1 MRSVARTSVPSMSRK
16 LRADPIELAIE
27 NWLARKWD
35 AAAGGM
41 AIVTSV
47 MRVQQIFASEVEAV
61 LRPLGLTFARYEVLM
76 LLDFSRSGQLPLGK
90 IGERLQVH
98 PASVTNAVDRLE
110 SDGLV
115 ARTPNP
121 GDGRSTLASISQAGR
136 ELASV
141 ASASLNERVFAR
153 VALTATEQRDAFRLL
168 GQIRH
173 AAGDYT

>member
-1 MRSVARTSVPSMSRK
+1 MGRK
-16 LRADPIELAIE
+16 LGADPIELAHR
-27 NWLARKWD
+27 NWLDRHWD

-61 LRPLGLTFARYEVLM
+61 LRPLDLTFPRYEVLM

-115 ARTPNP
+115 SRTPNP
-121 GDGRSTLASISQAGR
+121 SDGRSTLANISDAGR
-136 ELASV
+136 ELAAR
-141 ASASLNERVFAR
+141 ASAALNDRVFAT
-153 VALTATEQRDAFRLL
+153 VALNETEQCDAFRLL
-168 GQIRH
+168 GRIRH
-173 AAGDYT
+173 TAGDYT

>member
-1 MRSVARTSVPSMSRK
+1 MGRK
-16 LRADPIELAIE
+16 LRADPITLAHR
-27 NWLARKWD
+27 NWLGRQWD
-35 AAAGGM
+35 EAAGGM

-47 MRVQQIFASEVEAV
+47 MRVQQVFASQVEGV
-61 LRPLGLTFARYEVLM
+61 LRPLDLTFARYEVLM

-115 ARTPNP
+115 TRTPNP
-121 GDGRSTLASISQAGR
+121 RDGRSTLASISSAGR
-136 ELASV
+136 ELA
-141 ASASLNERVFAR
+141 ASASSALNEQVFAT
-153 VALTATEQRDAFRLL
+153 VALTASEQREAFRLL
-168 GQIRH
+168 ALIRH